1 MEKSNRTI
9 KAIYSYM
16 DIVSNWLDDT
26 DGKLKKIDSTS
37 DQLRHVSGS
46 PFSFSGDHS
55 VDGTPKKEPEDEVK
69 EDEQAEEKT
78 GEESEDTEQ
87 PEGLSADEKEE
98 LRDTIEQMKD
108 DIKVCGRNV
117 FTSYIC
123 IIYH

>member
-1 MEKSNRTI
+1 
-9 KAIYSYM
+9 M

-46 PFSFSGDHS
+46 PFSFRGDHS

>member
-87 PEGLSADEKEE
+87 PERLSADEKEE

-108 DIKVCGRNV
+108 DIKVCGRNL
-117 FTSYIC
+117 FTYIC

>member
-55 VDGTPKKEPEDEVK
+55 VDGTPKKEPGDEVK
-69 EDEQAEEKT
+69 EDEQAEKR
-78 GEESEDTEQ
+78 
-87 PEGLSADEKEE
+87 L
-98 LRDTIEQMKD
+98 
-108 DIKVCGRNV
+108 GRNLRIQ
-117 FTSYIC
+117 SNPRG
-123 IIYH
+123 

>member
-9 KAIYSYM
+9 KAVYSYM

-46 PFSFSGDHS
+46 PFRFSGDHS

-69 EDEQAEEKT
+69 ENEQAEEKT

-87 PEGLSADEKEE
+87 PEGLSADVKEE
-98 LRDTIEQMKD
+98 LRGTIEQMKD
-108 DIKVCGRNV
+108 DIKVCCRNV
-117 FTSYIC
+117 FTSYIS